1 MRFSKRQLLGLGL
14 AFAAGPAFA
23 FSGSTPSE
31 SPLPGIDIQ
40 LTRAPAGDAIA
51 PIHIDSEHGKAL
63 VKMGAMQAA
72 TFIANILAPRLEKQ
86 SGISGKTWFWV
97 LSNHL
102 DAAMMETIFAGGG
115 TELKGM
121 QFAEDQGKTTWN
133 LSIRASKP

>member
-1 MRFSKRQLLGLGL
+1 MTFTKRGFL
-14 AFAAGPAFA
+14 ALSLAVAAGPAFA
-23 FSGSTPSE
+23 FSGSNPTP

-40 LTRAPAGDAIA
+40 LSRDPAGKAIE

-63 VKMGAMQAA
+63 VKMGAQQAA

-102 DAAMMETIFAGGG
+102 DAAMMETIFSGGG
-115 TELKGM
+115 TVLNGM
-121 QFAEDQGKTTWN
+121 QFAEDNGSTTWN